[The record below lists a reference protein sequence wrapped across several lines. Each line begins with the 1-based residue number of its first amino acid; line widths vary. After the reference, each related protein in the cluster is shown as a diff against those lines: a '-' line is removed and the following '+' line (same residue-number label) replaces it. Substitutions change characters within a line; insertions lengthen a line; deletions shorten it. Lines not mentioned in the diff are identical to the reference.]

1 MKETSVLVG
10 RLKFIIL
17 SLLGIYLFLI
27 PVSVTDEDGK
37 TSTSLPVAFLA
48 NKTLEFLGNSSGLII
63 MLLISVSAILTIIYS
78 TVFKTSTKR
87 TITNELF
94 NVNWIWVVIRI
105 LGALFAISVY
115 FNVGPGVVLNE
126 NTGVMVYNDLLP
138 TLLAV
143 FFFAGLFLPFEY

>member
-105 LGALFAISVY
+105 LGALLQSRYILMSV
-115 FNVGPGVVLNE
+115 PGLYLMKIL
-126 NTGVMVYNDLLP
+126 G
-138 TLLAV
+138 
-143 FFFAGLFLPFEY
+143 